1 MIVQLINNVS
11 WASLLVS
18 ESKNWQRETLYVAKE
33 RSTVKDKIRKDQVE
47 NKGAE
52 VSNV

>member
-18 ESKNWQRETLYVAKE
+18 ECKNWKRESLYMAKE
-33 RSTVKDKIRKDQVE
+33 RSTVKDKIRKNQVE
-47 NKGAE
+47 TKGAK